1 MLGDASEE
9 CSAAPLDRWLAL
21 SREARELTCVA
32 APRRCAAADAE
43 RALSEA
49 VRARAPLL
57 IEGGCADWPAVQR
70 WRCDEYL
77 AEACGEAA
85 VTVDWTPDGRA
96 DSVMRARD
104 ADSEGKPREEGA
116 ERRGGELPL
125 FVQPLQRRSTM
136 ASFLEQL
143 RATRGEKAGDE
154 APANEGAERRMNVP
168 YLSAQCGNLDS
179 ELGALAADVVEPPW
193 ARVALGNGAPEA
205 RNVWIGDARSVTS
218 VHRDHY
224 ENLYC
229 VLTGEKRIFL
239 LPPTDYHRLQYCTAA
254 AARWEMTEGGE
265 AGGEVASAALR
276 PALEEPRREVRWA
289 EADPT
294 EPHLWPRL
302 GMAVSDGGA
311 HPPLEV
317 RVRAGDALYLPA
329 EWFHA
334 VRQREDDHTGRV
346 TAVNFWY
353 DMTYGIAQ
361 AQQRT
366 IDDAWDE
373 HERKLRQQQRP
384 AAGAFPPVSTPLRFG
399 QYTLAP
405 TQVFDAT
412 PMSFCFV
419 NLKPVVPGHVLVA
432 PRRVV
437 KRFADLSAEEVT
449 DLWVA
454 AQRCGQLVERIH
466 GAEAL
471 TLAIQDGAA
480 AGQTVS
486 HVHIHVMPR
495 KKGDFEPNDMVY
507 DAMDEGEKEFSKA
520 LDSDRKPRTEAE
532 MEAEARLLWR
542 EIGARSDL

>member
-179 ELGALAADVVEPPW
+179 ELGALLLGEWLFDGCHGLPKDPARARLWLKKVVDGPFSLDQ
-193 ARVALGNGAPEA
+193 RSFEA
-205 RNVWIGDARSVTS
+205 
-218 VHRDHY
+218 
-224 ENLYC
+224 
-229 VLTGEKRIFL
+229 
-239 LPPTDYHRLQYCTAA
+239 
-254 AARWEMTEGGE
+254 
-265 AGGEVASAALR
+265 
-276 PALEEPRREVRWA
+276 
-289 EADPT
+289 
-294 EPHLWPRL
+294 
-302 GMAVSDGGA
+302 
-311 HPPLEV
+311 
-317 RVRAGDALYLPA
+317 
-329 EWFHA
+329 
-334 VRQREDDHTGRV
+334 
-346 TAVNFWY
+346 
-353 DMTYGIAQ
+353 
-361 AQQRT
+361 
-366 IDDAWDE
+366 
-373 HERKLRQQQRP
+373 
-384 AAGAFPPVSTPLRFG
+384 
-399 QYTLAP
+399 
-405 TQVFDAT
+405 
-412 PMSFCFV
+412 
-419 NLKPVVPGHVLVA
+419 
-432 PRRVV
+432 
-437 KRFADLSAEEVT
+437 
-449 DLWVA
+449 
-454 AQRCGQLVERIH
+454 
-466 GAEAL
+466 
-471 TLAIQDGAA
+471 
-480 AGQTVS
+480 
-486 HVHIHVMPR
+486 
-495 KKGDFEPNDMVY
+495 
-507 DAMDEGEKEFSKA
+507 
-520 LDSDRKPRTEAE
+520 
-532 MEAEARLLWR
+532 ARLLR
-542 EIGARSDL
+542 ELDSAGD